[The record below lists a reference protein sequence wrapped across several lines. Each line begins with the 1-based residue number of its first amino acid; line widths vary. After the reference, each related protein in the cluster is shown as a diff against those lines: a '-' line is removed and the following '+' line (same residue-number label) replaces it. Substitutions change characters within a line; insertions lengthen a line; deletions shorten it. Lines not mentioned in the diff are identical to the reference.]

1 MLILEQIATDRQ
13 NARMKSNK
21 YLSITLTTLYAEA
34 AKTGLDDGKRKST
47 DNEVI
52 STCKKFVN
60 GVQDTIDDA
69 EQLRLSSDEIDAL
82 VAEKELY
89 ESYIPQQMSEKDIEV
104 FLDNEFESKD
114 NLNIGVCMKA
124 LKEKCAGLYDGK
136 LAKDVILAFL
146 K

>member
-21 YLSITLTTLYAEA
+21 YLATTLTTLYAEA
-34 AKTGLDDGKRKST
+34 AKSGLDDGKRKST

-89 ESYIPQQMSEKDIEV
+89 ENYIPQQMSELELREHIDSWIKYESI
-104 FLDNEFESKD
+104 DNMG
-114 NLNIGVCMKA
+114 LIMKE
-124 LKEKCAGLYDGK
+124 LKSRFAGLYDGK
-136 LAKDVILAFL
+136 LASSVAKELL
-146 K
+146 G